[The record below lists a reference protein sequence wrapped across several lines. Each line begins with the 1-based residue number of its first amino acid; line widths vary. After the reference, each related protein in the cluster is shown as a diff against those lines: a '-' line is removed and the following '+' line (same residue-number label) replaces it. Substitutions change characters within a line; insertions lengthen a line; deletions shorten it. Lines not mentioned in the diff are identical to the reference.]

1 MFSNY
6 LKVAWRNLVRD
17 KTFSIINMVGLA
29 IGLSGFLLIAL
40 YVMDELSFDRYY
52 NKAGNIY
59 RIEMNARWGGEDLR
73 MAQIGDPI
81 GPKLKNDYPQV
92 EEYTRI
98 FYSRNDP
105 GMANKL
111 IGKGGEYITES
122 NTAYVDSTFFNV
134 FKFPAIE
141 GNLRT
146 ALNEPSTVVITAST
160 AVKYFGSTDAAGK
173 TLTVKENGRDVP
185 YKVNA
190 VIKDIPGNT
199 HFDFNILFSMKS
211 LNYQWGQVGNSNFYT
226 YLVLKPGPGVRVFE
240 KQLNGYIVKYFTPL
254 LKDFNMS
261 SMEEFEK
268 TGNRFNF
275 ILTPVTRIHL
285 YSDRQAGEEMR
296 PSGSIQY
303 VAIFSAVAL
312 LILFIACINFMNLT
326 TARSAGRAREVGIR
340 KVLGTERKELIL
352 QFLSESTLMV
362 LLSLLVAVGIA
373 FLILPLFNSV
383 AAKSMSM
390 ASLFSPV
397 ILPLLLA
404 LPFVVGL
411 LAGSYPAFF
420 LSGFK
425 PIEVLKGKLRM
436 GTKSGGLRSALVVFQ
451 FTTSIILIIGTIV
464 VYRQLRFI
472 QTRDLG
478 FNKEQVLIINNADA
492 LDNNAEA
499 FKNQVVQL
507 SGVKSGT
514 LSAFLPVSNSS
525 RNTWNVFK
533 SPVATGNNSFNT
545 QFWAIDY
552 DYLETMGLKLLK
564 GRNFSPGFGM
574 DSSSWIINE
583 ATARM
588 LGYKDPVG
596 KNIYTIND
604 KGKATAH
611 PIVGLVKNFNYE
623 SLHAAVG
630 PLIFALHRSTG
641 LASFKVSTA
650 NINTLVEQVQG
661 KWKAMAP
668 GMPFSYRFLDESFNE
683 MYRAEQR
690 VGEIAMIFS
699 ILAILISCL
708 GIFGL
713 ATFIAEQRMKEIGIR
728 KVLGASVQGIV
739 GLLSADF
746 MKLVGIAFVIAAPFG
761 WWVMN
766 KWLQSFVDRAAFS
779 LWIFV
784 VAGIAALFIA
794 LATVSFQS
802 VRAALMNPTKSLK
815 AE

>member
-52 NKAGNIY
+52 DKAGNIY

-81 GPKLKNDYPQV
+81 GPKLKIDYPQV

-111 IGKGGEYITES
+111 VGKGNEYITES

-146 ALNEPSTVVITAST
+146 ALNEPGTVVITAST
-160 AVKYFGSTDAAGK
+160 AAKYFGSTDAVGK
-173 TLTVKENGRDVP
+173 TLTVKENGKDVP

-211 LNYQWGQVGNSNFYT
+211 LNYHWGQVGNSNFYT
-226 YLVLKPGPGVRVFE
+226 YLVLKPGPGAKVFE
-240 KQLNGYIVKYFTPL
+240 KELNRYILKYYIPV
-254 LKDFNMS
+254 LKDFNMG
-261 SMEEFEK
+261 SMEEFERS
-268 TGNRFNF
+268 GNSINF
-275 ILTPVTRIHL
+275 ILTPVTSIHL

-296 PSGSIQY
+296 PPGSIQY

-312 LILFIACINFMNLT
+312 LILLIACINFMNLT

-352 QFLSESTLMV
+352 QFLAESTLMV
-362 LLSLLVAVGIA
+362 LLSLLIATGIA

-383 AAKSMSM
+383 ASKSMSM
-390 ASLFSPV
+390 GSLFSPV

-425 PIEVLKGKLRM
+425 PIEVLKGKFRM

-478 FNKEQVLIINNADA
+478 FNKEQVLVINSADA
-492 LDNNAEA
+492 LDNNAA
-499 FKNQVVQL
+499 PFKNQVVQL

-514 LSAFLPVSNSS
+514 LSAFLPVSSSS
-525 RNTWNVFK
+525 RNTYNVFK
-533 SPVATGNNSFNT
+533 DPVATADNSFNA
-545 QFWAIDY
+545 QLWGIDY
-552 DYLETMGLKLLK
+552 DYLETMGIKLLK

-583 ATARM
+583 ATARI

-596 KNIYTIND
+596 KNIYIID
-604 KGKATAH
+604 DGKATAH

-623 SLHAAVG
+623 SLHSPVG
-630 PLIFALHRSTG
+630 PLIFTLQKSTG

-650 NINTLVEQVQG
+650 NISTLVEQVRS

-690 VGEIAMIFS
+690 VGEIAMLFS

-739 GLLSADF
+739 ALLSADF

-761 WWVMN
+761 WWGMN
-766 KWLQSFVDRAAFS
+766 KWLQGFVDRASFS

>member
-1 MFSNY
+1 MIKNY
-6 LKVAWRNLVRD
+6 LKVAWRNLVRN
-17 KTFSIINMVGLA
+17 KTFSFINIVGLA
-29 IGLSGFLLIAL
+29 IGLSSFLLIAL

-52 NKAGNIY
+52 DKAGNIY
-59 RIEMNARWGGEDLR
+59 RIDLDSRWGGQEVR

-105 GMANKL
+105 SMANKL
-111 IGKGGEYITES
+111 IGKGNEYITED

-134 FKFPAIE
+134 FKFPALE
-141 GNLRT
+141 GDPRT
-146 ALNEPSTVVITAST
+146 ALNEPGTVVITAST
-160 AVKYFGSTDAAGK
+160 AAKYFGSADAVGK
-173 TLTVKENGRDVP
+173 TLAVKQDGKDVP

-190 VIKDIPGNT
+190 VIKDIPRNT

-211 LNYQWGQVGNSNFYT
+211 LNYQWGQTGNSNFYT
-226 YLVLKPGPGVRVFE
+226 YLVLKPGPDAKVFE
-240 KQLNGYIVKYFTPL
+240 KELNGYILKYFAPV
-254 LKDFNMS
+254 LKDLNMS
-261 SMEEFEK
+261 SVEEFEK
-268 TGNRFNF
+268 AGNRIKFL
-275 ILTPVTRIHL
+275 LTPVTSIHL
-285 YSDRQAGEEMR
+285 HSDRQAGEEIS

-303 VAIFSAVAL
+303 VTIFSAVAL
-312 LILFIACINFMNLT
+312 LILLIACINFMNLT

-340 KVLGTERKELIL
+340 KVLGTERKELVM
-352 QFLSESTLMV
+352 QFLTESTLMV
-362 LLSLLVAVGIA
+362 LLSLLIAIGIA
-373 FLILPLFNSV
+373 FLALPLFNSV

-404 LPFVVGL
+404 LPFAVGL

-425 PIEVLKGKLRM
+425 PIEVLKGKLKM
-436 GTKSGGLRSALVVFQ
+436 GTRSGGLRSALVVFQ
-451 FTTSIILIIGTIV
+451 FTTSIMLIIGTIV
-464 VYRQLRFI
+464 VYRQLHFI

-478 FNKEQVLIINNADA
+478 FNKEQVLIINAADA
-492 LDNNAEA
+492 LGNNAEP
-499 FKNQVVQL
+499 FKKQVIQL

-514 LSAFLPVSNSS
+514 LSAYLPVSNSS
-525 RNTWNVFK
+525 RNAYNVFK
-533 SPVATGNNSFNT
+533 DPVAAAANSFNA
-545 QFWAIDY
+545 QYWGIDY
-552 DYLETMGLKLLK
+552 GYLETMGIKLLK

-583 ATARM
+583 ATARI
-588 LGYKDPVG
+588 LGYEDPVG
-596 KNIYTIND
+596 KNIYTID
-604 KGKATAH
+604 DGKATAH
-611 PIVGLVKNFNYE
+611 PIVGLVKNFNFE
-623 SLHAAVG
+623 SLHSPVG
-630 PLIFALHRSTG
+630 PLIFALQRSTG
-641 LASFKVSTA
+641 LASFKVNTA
-650 NINTLVEQVQG
+650 NINPLIKQIRNE
-661 KWKAMAP
+661 WKTMAP

-699 ILAILISCL
+699 VLAILISCL

-728 KVLGASVQGIV
+728 KVLGASVRGIV
-739 GLLSADF
+739 GLLSRDF
-746 MKLVGIAFVIAAPFG
+746 MKLVAIAFVIATPFA

-766 KWLQSFVDRAAFS
+766 KWLQGFVDRAGFS
-779 LWIFV
+779 WWIFV
-784 VAGIAALFIA
+784 VAGLAALFIA
-794 LATVSFQS
+794 LATVSLQS